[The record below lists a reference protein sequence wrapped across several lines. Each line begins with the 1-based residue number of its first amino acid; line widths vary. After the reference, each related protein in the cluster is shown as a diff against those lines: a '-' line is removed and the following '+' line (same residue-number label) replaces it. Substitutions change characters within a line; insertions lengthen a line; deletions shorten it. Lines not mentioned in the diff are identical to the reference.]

1 MRVFG
6 GPAKNAIPRIRETL
20 YAACVRHGP
29 WRDGVYGNLMRNI
42 APTVVQSLR

>member
-1 MRVFG
+1 MRVFA
-6 GPAKNAIPRIRETL
+6 GPAKNVIPRIRETL

-29 WRDGVYGNLMRNI
+29 WRDVSKGNAMRNI